1 MKILKI
7 LWKTLLVLLI
17 IILIIVA
24 IIFGMRFYNDYKFGP
39 SEEKIKNIAGLS
51 VYQDPT
57 NLSLYNTNIENVTV
71 KHIQGKYLNWF
82 ELTPKQVKYKGVIV
96 TFGGSDW
103 STNYDVAVK
112 FAEKWY
118 QVLSLFFFWMP
129 NQKPTLAEVP
139 VEYFSEIEEY
149 IFKHYWKDSPI
160 TIVAAS
166 KGSEYA
172 LLLSTYYPSISQVI
186 LYAPGSHIYSALDFT
201 KNTSSW
207 SKDGKPLPYI
217 DVTKSDFW
225 TFIKNQMIPMMTKW
239 AVSFKD
245 WYASSIKLD
254 PNAEEKRIKV
264 ENTKANIVLFAGT
277 DDQMWDSAGMAK
289 QIKEKR
295 PENTELYLYEWAGHF
310 FQWNG
315 FVSLR
320 GFRMTVWW
328 TIEANQKAFEQNQK
342 DLYKNLEK
350 YHSAV
355 ENKN

>member
-118 QVLSLFFFWMP
+118 QVLSLFFFWR
-129 NQKPTLAEVP
+129 
-139 VEYFSEIEEY
+139 
-149 IFKHYWKDSPI
+149 
-160 TIVAAS
+160 
-166 KGSEYA
+166 
-172 LLLSTYYPSISQVI
+172 LLLR
-186 LYAPGSHIYSALDFT
+186 
-201 KNTSSW
+201 NR
-207 SKDGKPLPYI
+207 
-217 DVTKSDFW
+217 
-225 TFIKNQMIPMMTKW
+225 
-239 AVSFKD
+239 
-245 WYASSIKLD
+245 
-254 PNAEEKRIKV
+254 RI
-264 ENTKANIVLFAGT
+264 
-277 DDQMWDSAGMAK
+277 
-289 QIKEKR
+289 
-295 PENTELYLYEWAGHF
+295 HF
-310 FQWNG
+310 
-315 FVSLR
+315 
-320 GFRMTVWW
+320 
-328 TIEANQKAFEQNQK
+328 
-342 DLYKNLEK
+342 
-350 YHSAV
+350 
-355 ENKN
+355 